1 MTLSSHRKRILTGVL
16 LLAFVAFTLW
26 MGGWLLR
33 AVILLVS
40 SLALY
45 EFLTMYW
52 PAKVYLGRK
61 ILGLLLGALVVLSQY
76 VDALWTLAAVCLCF
90 MIIGMIFLYE
100 FGSGKGEARLGH
112 YSPILHGLFYIP
124 LALQLAFY
132 LSPAEQCLILL
143 AAVASDTGGYYG
155 GSWFGKRKLWP
166 AVSPKK
172 TWAGFYGGMLLCV
185 LLCLFMGLL
194 TLSFDLRML
203 RIPIWGWIF
212 IGLVLHQAA
221 LFGDLFESAVKRT
234 LNIKDSG
241 TLLPGHGGVL
251 DRIDSLLFV
260 LPAYM
265 ILKLLVRILQGS

>member
-1 MTLSSHRKRILTGVL
+1 MTLSSHHKRIFTGVL
-16 LLAFVAFTLW
+16 LLAVVAFTLW

-45 EFLTMYW
+45 EFLLMYW
-52 PAKVYLGRK
+52 PSKVYMGRK
-61 ILGLLLGALVVLSQY
+61 LLGLFLGALIVLSQY
-76 VDALWTLAAVCLCF
+76 VDALWTLAAMCLGF
-90 MIIGMIFLYE
+90 MAIGLLFLYE
-100 FGSGKGEARLGH
+100 FGTGKGEARLGH
-112 YSPILHGLFYIP
+112 YSPILHGLLYIP

-155 GSWFGKRKLWP
+155 GTWFGKRKLWP
-166 AVSPKK
+166 SVSPKK

-185 LLCLFMGLL
+185 LVCLLMGLL
-194 TLSFDLRML
+194 AMSFELRML
-203 RIPIWGWIF
+203 QLPFWGWIL

-241 TLLPGHGGVL
+241 TILPGHGGAL

-260 LPAYM
+260 IPAYTV
-265 ILKLLVRILQGS
+265 LKLIIRLSQGS